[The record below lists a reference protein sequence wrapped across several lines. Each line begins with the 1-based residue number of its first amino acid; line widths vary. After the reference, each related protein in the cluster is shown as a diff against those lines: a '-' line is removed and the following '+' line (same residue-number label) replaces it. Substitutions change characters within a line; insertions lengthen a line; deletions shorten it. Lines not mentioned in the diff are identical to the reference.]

1 MNPLIQLKTATP
13 LFLIALAALE
23 LLSGA
28 QGQAPSCRPA
38 PNRAGSEVCRK
49 GKVTKTV

>member
-28 QGQAPSCRPA
+28 QGQAPSTPV
-38 PNRAGSEVCRK
+38 RAQSSRE
-49 GKVTKTV
+49 